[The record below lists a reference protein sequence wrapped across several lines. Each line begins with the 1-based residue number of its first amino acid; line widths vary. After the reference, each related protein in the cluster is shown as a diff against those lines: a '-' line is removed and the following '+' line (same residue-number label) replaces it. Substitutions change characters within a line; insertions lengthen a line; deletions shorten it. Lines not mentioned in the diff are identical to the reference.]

1 LTKPLLASVA
11 LWPGSG
17 EDLTSENASVEEKLS
32 KCSRRF
38 EEDNIAEKIAVQ
50 VGGGNQGKPTVEEE
64 EEILSSMELDRS
76 DEGVSQPMEELK
88 VDVESRRGKRSSPS
102 TAGGFLGEQ
111 KKDEVAGEES
121 CPENK
126 KSRYSAEEEVDR
138 RLLNLERDIQC
149 LFPFLVEVSGAGS
162 VGTHIKAIGRLA
174 MQLQEIKERLHKS

>member
-1 LTKPLLASVA
+1 LASVA

-17 EDLTSENASVEEKLS
+17 EDLTSKNASVEEKLS
-32 KCSRRF
+32 KCLRRF

-50 VGGGNQGKPTVEEE
+50 VEGGGNQDEPTVVEEE
-64 EEILSSMELDRS
+64 ERLSSMELDHS
-76 DEGVSQPMEELK
+76 DEGVSQPMEELN
-88 VDVESRRGKRSSPS
+88 VDVESRRVKRSSPS
-102 TAGGFLGEQ
+102 TAAGFLGEQ
-111 KKDEVAGEES
+111 KKDEVTGEES

-138 RLLNLERDIQC
+138 RLLSLERDIQG

>member
-1 LTKPLLASVA
+1 MCPNLNLAIAGIVRLVLKLHPSLSSKPSSRRLLSSVTSVKAAQHLTKPLLASVA

-111 KKDEVAGEES
+111 KKDEVTGEES

-126 KSRYSAEEEVDR
+126 KSRYSAEEEVFFIDYS
-138 RLLNLERDIQC
+138 
-149 LFPFLVEVSGAGS
+149 F
-162 VGTHIKAIGRLA
+162 
-174 MQLQEIKERLHKS
+174 